1 MVLEVLWL
9 ITNDAKLGG
18 HSIGAIGELT
28 AFGWVLVVQIGMDAT
43 AMVACRSFRVING
56 LHVGSQ
62 MDGFRGVVAHNQ

>member
-9 ITNDAKLGG
+9 ITNDAKLRR
-18 HSIGAIGELT
+18 HSTGTIGELA

-43 AMVACRSFRVING
+43 AMLACRLFRVING
-56 LHVGSQ
+56 LYVGSQ